1 MNALSAIGLMVLGV
15 LLLIIIL
22 AISVWYRERKKHNP
36 PFFLRDIT
44 RWLWL
49 MNKYPLRVWSES
61 GKFHKFT
68 WQNWDMG
75 YGHCHLENRVGI
87 LYPEEGDLIIVN
99 GKYGRQIILLISEI
113 IGSTIH
119 TVYLGNYY
127 GNR

>member
-36 PFFLRDIT
+36 PFFLRDVT

-61 GKFHKFT
+61 GKSHKFT

-75 YGHCHLENRVGI
+75 YGHIKVTDYSV
-87 LYPEEGDLIIVN
+87 YPEEGDLIIVD
-99 GKYGRQIILLISEI
+99 GKYGRQIVLLISEI
-113 IGSTIH
+113 IGPNIH